1 MDVVVTGIG
10 LVSALGSLDETWKRL
25 LAGESGIQQQQP
37 FPALAPCPLALVG
50 NQPATLVDLTQRVA
64 AAALNDAGLLPPLH
78 DCAVVVGSSRGNQA
92 AWEQLT
98 RERWEQKTGS
108 VPRASSHLSFD
119 PANWLE
125 TLPHAAAIATAQY
138 VQTTAS
144 VQAPMAACA
153 TGLWSIAQGFELI
166 RTGLYERV
174 LAGAIEAPI
183 TPLTLAGFAQMGAS
197 ARTGSYPFDRKREGL
212 VLAEGGAILVLEAA
226 EQATQRKAHIYG
238 HILGVGLTADGY
250 HVSTPEPGS
259 RVAIAAI
266 QQCLQRANLE
276 RAAIDY
282 IHAHGTATTLN
293 DRNEAHLLQALFP
306 NVPVSSTKGATGHTI
321 GASGAIG
328 AAFCLMA
335 LKHQLL
341 PPCVGLQQPEFA
353 LNFVMQ
359 PLPSFVHTVLCLG
372 FGFGGQNAA
381 IAFAST
387 ARDEGSA
394 QPQQS
399 SVRNFND

>member
-10 LVSALGSLDETWKRL
+10 LASALGSLDETWKRL

-37 FPALAPCPLALVG
+37 FPTFAPCPLALIG
-50 NQPATLVDLTQRVA
+50 NQPTALVELTQRVA
-64 AAALNDAGLLPPLH
+64 AAALKDAGLLPPLN
-78 DCAVVVGSSRGNQA
+78 DCAIVVGSSRGNQA
-92 AWEQLT
+92 EWERLI
-98 RERWEQKTGS
+98 RARWEQETAR
-108 VPRASSHLSFD
+108 VTDASYPSFN
-119 PANWLE
+119 PLNWHE

-153 TGLWSIAQGFELI
+153 TGLWAIAQGFELV
-166 RTGLYERV
+166 RTGRYECV
-174 LAGAIEAPI
+174 LAGAIETPI

-197 ARTGSYPFDRKREGL
+197 ARTGAHPFDRRREGL

-226 EQATQRKAHIYG
+226 DRATQRNAPIYG
-238 HILGVGLTADGY
+238 HILGAGLTADGY
-250 HVSTPEPGS
+250 HVSTPEPGG
-259 RVAIAAI
+259 RMAIAAI
-266 QQCLQRANLE
+266 QQCLQRANLD
-276 RAAIDY
+276 AATIGY

-293 DRNEAHLLQALFP
+293 DRNEAHLIQTLFP
-306 NVPVSSTKGATGHTI
+306 EVPVSSTKGATGHTL

-341 PPCVGLQQPEFA
+341 PPCVGLKQPEFS

-359 PLPSFVHTVLCLG
+359 PQPYFVNAVLCLS

-381 IAFAST
+381 IAFAAS
-387 ARDEGSA
+387 ARDGDSA
-394 QPQQS
+394 
-399 SVRNFND
+399 N

>member
-25 LAGESGIQQQQP
+25 LAGESGIQQQHP
-37 FPALAPCPLALVG
+37 FPTLAPGPLALIG
-50 NQPATLVDLTQRVA
+50 DQPAALVELTQRVA
-64 AAALNDAGLLPPLH
+64 AAALKDAGLLPPLH
-78 DCAVVVGSSRGNQA
+78 HCAVVVGSSRGNQA
-92 AWEQLT
+92 EWERLLQ
-98 RERWEQKTGS
+98 ERWKQETVS
-108 VPRASSHLSFD
+108 APNSRSYPSFN
-119 PANWLE
+119 PSNWLE

-166 RTGLYERV
+166 RTGQCECV

-197 ARTGSYPFDRKREGL
+197 ARTGAYPFDRRREGL

-226 EQATQRKAHIYG
+226 DRATQRHAPIYG
-238 HILGVGLTADGY
+238 HILGAGLTADGY
-250 HVSTPEPGS
+250 HVSTPEPGC
-259 RVAIAAI
+259 RMAIAAI

-276 RAAIDY
+276 AAAIDY

-293 DRNEAHLLQALFP
+293 DRNEAHLIQMLFP
-306 NVPVSSTKGATGHTI
+306 AVPVSSTKGATGHTL

-341 PPCVGLQQPEFA
+341 PPCVGLKQPEFA

-359 PLPSFVHTVLCLG
+359 PQPCFVNTVLCLS
-372 FGFGGQNAA
+372 FGFGGQNAV
-381 IAFAST
+381 IAFAAST
-387 ARDEGSA
+387 RDRSSA
-394 QPQQS
+394 
-399 SVRNFND
+399 